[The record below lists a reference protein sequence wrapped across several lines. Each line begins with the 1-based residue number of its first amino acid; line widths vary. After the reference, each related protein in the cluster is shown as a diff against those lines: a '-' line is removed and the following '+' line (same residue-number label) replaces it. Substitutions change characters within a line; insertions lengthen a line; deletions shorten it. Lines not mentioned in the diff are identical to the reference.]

1 MSTSQVP
8 VSAALAKTEPV
19 ADLLDRAVGEMRD
32 MTNVVNDLEALI
44 GNLVIAG
51 AFGSS
56 NSIYDL
62 QKLDRLRQ
70 NIGGIADFL
79 KGISQAAARAWTV
92 DTVKAS
98 EGVKLADLSDRL
110 SGGLAGSASTDGDDA
125 GLFELFDEDEL
136 SKVA

>member
-8 VSAALAKTEPV
+8 VSASLAKSEPL

-32 MTNVVNDLEALI
+32 LTNVVNDLEALI

-79 KGISQAAARAWTV
+79 EGIGQAATPEWIV
-92 DTVKAS
+92 DTAKAS
-98 EGVKLADLSDRL
+98 ERVKLADLSERL
-110 SGGLAGSASTDGDDA
+110 SGGIAGSASTDCDDA
-125 GLFELFDEDEL
+125 GLFELFDADEL